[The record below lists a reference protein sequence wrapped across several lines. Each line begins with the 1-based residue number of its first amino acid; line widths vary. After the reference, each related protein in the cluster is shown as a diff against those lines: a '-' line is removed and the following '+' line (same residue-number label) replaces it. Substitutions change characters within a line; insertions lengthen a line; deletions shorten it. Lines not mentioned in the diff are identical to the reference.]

1 VSQVHQGRSETTSET
16 SKTTA
21 TTEVIPLDDANAMLK
36 AMTAA
41 PMTEDE
47 AFAPSANVG
56 DTPPLPTVDEKQKA
70 EESRRKRIPRATI
83 TALSDF
89 PAVIPEDQDRSILVR
104 GRWLE
109 RGCGSF
115 LISTAGTGKSIWA
128 TQFALSAFHGVEFSG
143 LHPNGKFRSWIIQT
157 EDSDTRIAIDRDDLL
172 KKLQADRPDLDWQEA
187 LRGTKFL
194 EFPGC
199 TGARFIEALENEL
212 YQQTLA
218 FFGDGTKE
226 EPPDCIILN
235 PLFGFIG
242 GDIIRDAGAFFR
254 GGRIGGVETVGLQTV
269 LKQYRVASLIVHHTG
284 KPPTSKELKD
294 WLTSPMPEYQSC
306 GSSEITNWGRS
317 FITMMKVPKV
327 SGIVTL
333 TAGKNGGALG
343 WPEVAGLPRMFL
355 AHGLE
360 TSVSGSG
367 KAHYWRKPDDDEI
380 PNLGDFTP
388 SNGPAEEEDP
398 SIEKNIAH
406 TVIREAAKA
415 ISMTVAAKRVHE
427 AIKKHRKA
435 VKAKKRSFALT
446 AAKTLIEDCEA
457 DGLLVFRQTPK
468 GGGRMV
474 GTPEQIEAWEQSLE
488 LLPTKTGGTL

>member
-1 VSQVHQGRSETTSET
+1 MMERP
-16 SKTTA
+16 KTEA
-21 TTEVIPLDDANAMLK
+21 
-36 AMTAA
+36 
-41 PMTEDE
+41 E
-47 AFAPSANVG
+47 AFAPSADKG
-56 DTPPLPTVDEKQKA
+56 DTPPLPTEDEKQKA
-70 EESRRKRIPRATI
+70 EEARRKKIPRASV

-89 PAVIPEDQDRSILVR
+89 PDVIPEERDRSILVR

-143 LHPNGKFRSWIIQT
+143 LKPNGKFRSWIIQT
-157 EDSDTRIAIDRDDLL
+157 EDSDTRIAIDREDLR
-172 KKLQADRPDLDWQEA
+172 KKLEADRPDLDWGEA
-187 LRGTKFL
+187 IRGTKFL
-194 EFPGC
+194 EFTGR

-212 YQQTLA
+212 YQMALA
-218 FFGDGTKE
+218 HE

-254 GGRIGGVETVGLQTV
+254 GGRIGGCDTIGLQAV
-269 LKQYRVASLIVHHTG
+269 LKQYRVAALIVHHTG

-343 WPEVAGLPRMFL
+343 WPEVAGLPRLFL

-367 KAHYWRKPDDDEI
+367 KAHYWRKPDEGEI

-388 SNGPAEEEDP
+388 SSGPAEDEDP
-398 SIEKNIAH
+398 NVEKDIALA
-406 TVIREAAKA
+406 VVREAQKA
-415 ISMTVAAKRVHE
+415 IPMTVAAKRVHE
-427 AIKKHRKA
+427 AIKKHRKE
-435 VKAKKRSFALT
+435 VKAKKKTFSMT
-446 AAKTLIEDCEA
+446 AAKILIEDCEA

-474 GTPEQIEAWEQSLE
+474 GTPEQITTWEKSLE
-488 LLPTKTGGTL
+488 FLPTRTGGTL